1 MGAVRGAEGVVHV
14 GVGEVGQG
22 AGELGV
28 VLLLPFIE
36 ADVLQQQHIAVFQG
50 VHDFLSRRSDKL
62 AREHDVTA
70 EQLLQTARDGAQ
82 AEGLLEALPRR
93 SAAVAREDHPGA
105 VADELVDGGQ
115 RRTDARIVSHVAVGV
130 HRRVEVDA
138 HEHLLAREILIVNSL
153 DIRHVVPFPKR
164 KPGSLREPG
173 FSKY

>member
-1 MGAVRGAEGVVHV
+1 MSRAEGVVHV
-14 GVGEVGQG
+14 GIGEVCQG
-22 AGELGV
+22 TGELGV
-28 VLLLPFIE
+28 VLLLALVE
-36 ADVLQQQHIAVFQG
+36 ADVLQQQHVTVFQRVDG
-50 VHDFLSRRSDKL
+50 FLSRRSDKL
-62 AREHDVTA
+62 TREHDVAA

-93 SAAVAREDHPGA
+93 ATAVAREDHPGA

-115 RRTDARIVSHVAVGV
+115 RRADARVVGHVAIGI

-138 HEHLLAREILIVNSL
+138 HEHLLAREILVINGL

>member
-1 MGAVRGAEGVVHV
+1 MRGAERVVDVHV
-14 GVGEVGQG
+14 AERGQLL
-22 AGELGV
+22 AERRV
-28 VLLLPFIE
+28 VLLLALVE
-36 ADVLQQQHIAVFQG
+36 ADVLQQQHVTVFQRVDG
-50 VHDFLSRRSDKL
+50 FLSRRSDKL
-62 AREHDVTA
+62 AREHDVAA

-93 SAAVAREDHPGA
+93 SAAVAREDHSGA

-115 RRTDARIVSHVAVGV
+115 RRADARIVGHVAVGV

-138 HEHLLAREILIVNSL
+138 HEHLLAREILVVNSL